1 MQALDGLLE
10 QAPWF
15 IDFVDAARG
24 ELQSVQQAQR
34 VLNAE
39 VRYVRGKNEE
49 LARINSNLQTVNQ
62 AFTLKLGRAGALYE
76 HKIDAQDAEIRKL
89 VTLIGELRCKEE
101 MMQRTIQIFF
111 AIMTPEQRAELKFKM
126 AESLTL
132 ERRSARGQRSSE

>member
-10 QAPWF
+10 MAPWF
-15 IDFVDAARG
+15 IDYVDAARG
-24 ELQSVQQAQR
+24 ELQSVQQVQR

-49 LARINSNLQTVNQ
+49 LARVNANLQTVNQ

-76 HKIDAQDAEIRKL
+76 HKIDALNAEIRKL
-89 VTLIGELRCKEE
+89 VTLVGELRCKEE
-101 MMQRTIQIFF
+101 LMQRTIQIFVG
-111 AIMTPEQRAELKFKM
+111 IMTPEQRAELKFKT

-132 ERRSARGQRSSE
+132 ERRSAPGQRSI

>member
-24 ELQSVQQAQR
+24 ELQSVQHVQR

-49 LARINSNLQTVNQ
+49 LARVNSNLQTVNQ

-76 HKIDAQDAEIRKL
+76 HKIDALNAEIRKL
-89 VTLIGELRCKEE
+89 VTLIGELRCKEDV
-101 MMQRTIQIFF
+101 MQRTIQIFF
-111 AIMTPEQRAELKFKM
+111 AIMTPEQRAELKFKT

-132 ERRSARGQRSSE
+132 ERRSAPGQRSIG